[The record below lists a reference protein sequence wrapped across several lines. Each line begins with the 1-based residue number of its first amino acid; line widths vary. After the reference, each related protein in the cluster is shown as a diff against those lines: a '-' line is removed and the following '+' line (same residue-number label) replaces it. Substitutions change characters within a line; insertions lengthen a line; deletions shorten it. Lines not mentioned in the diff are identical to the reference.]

1 MSQNDKTHKPEQSP
15 LHDASEA
22 KPEWTRL
29 PRQTVLTAQVQSL
42 LRQARSR
49 RLPAA

>member
-22 KPEWTRL
+22 KPGMD
-29 PRQTVLTAQVQSL
+29 SL
-42 LRQARSR
+42 A
-49 RLPAA
+49 PADGSHRASPVPTPPC